1 MNSSGSANNQSTKA
15 GGDLN
20 NLCWSGGGGGANTL
34 PPVVATGHR
43 LSGGIWQLRTYYTP
57 SPGNGSPPITT
68 ERAASEKTKEVDSTA
83 ECGFEQVN
91 RATEARR
98 AFNIAH
104 PPGATV
110 RGFIFIA
117 RTLDGKAEK
126 WVVVD
131 PYLTGGFAL
140 ALLTTECPGGGGQ

>member
-1 MNSSGSANNQSTKA
+1 MIDVASGNMNSSGSANNQSTKA

-68 ERAASEKTKEVDSTA
+68 ERAASEKPVKSATDCSIFEDLRGHAARVALDDALGSEAAAALRQAVVTTADGYKEVWQRLSFSTPYFLVSTT
-83 ECGFEQVN
+83 CPN
-91 RATEARR
+91 
-98 AFNIAH
+98 
-104 PPGATV
+104 PG
-110 RGFIFIA
+110 
-117 RTLDGKAEK
+117 
-126 WVVVD
+126 
-131 PYLTGGFAL
+131 
-140 ALLTTECPGGGGQ
+140 